1 MEVAY
6 GTVIRSKKHPII
18 SEFRKLGSLNARL
31 KESRF
36 VMEGVTLV
44 ERAVQDRL
52 PVDTILYTPDLLA
65 GDRGVE
71 LLNSAV
77 NAEFVLFQVSAGLM
91 GTITSTRPV
100 PSVVASV
107 QMDYR
112 DIANTQF
119 SAGSTFL
126 FADSITNPDNL
137 GMVLRTA
144 EAAAV
149 DSVVFIGEGADPF
162 HKNCVR
168 AARGAVGRSSLAYCE
183 SPEIYFP
190 ELISAGFEILGATA
204 RANKNLYELELAT
217 PLAVVVGNENEGI
230 RDEILQLC
238 TNLVKIPMAPG
249 QSSLNVAVAAGI
261 ILFEI
266 ARSQRV
272 RGEINIDRK
281 RERKL
286 TSH

>member
-1 MEVAY
+1 M
-6 GTVIRSKKHPII
+6 I
-18 SEFRKLGSLNARL
+18 
-31 KESRF
+31 
-36 VMEGVTLV
+36 EGVTLV
-44 ERAVQDRL
+44 ERAVHDRL
-52 PVDTILYTPDLLA
+52 PVDTVLYTPDLLPV
-65 GDRGVE
+65 DRGIAI
-71 LLNSAV
+71 LNRAV
-77 NAEFVLFQVSAGLM
+77 NAEFVTFEVSSGLM

-100 PSVVASV
+100 PTVIASV
-107 QMDYR
+107 RMDYQNT
-112 DIANTQF
+112 ANLRF

-149 DSVVFIGEGADPF
+149 DSIVFIGEGASPF

-168 AARGAVGRSSLAYCE
+168 AARGAVGRGSLVYCE
-183 SPEIYFP
+183 SPETYFP

-204 RANKNLYELELAT
+204 RANKNLYDLELAT

-266 ARSQRV
+266 ARRRRL
-272 RGEINIDRK
+272 RGEN
-281 RERKL
+281 
-286 TSH
+286 